1 MIKSILRISFLFEK
15 KYFYFI
21 FLYKFS
27 NKLININSENNK
39 NIMTRN
45 GHFECLYFFKHHAIK
60 FSYQSALYL
69 HLVTTNKVKRLMNKN
84 QQSKKIKK
92 EEKLL
97 IQLFNMC
104 YVILR

>member
-45 GHFECLYFFKHHAIK
+45 GHFE
-60 FSYQSALYL
+60 
-69 HLVTTNKVKRLMNKN
+69 
-84 QQSKKIKK
+84 
-92 EEKLL
+92 
-97 IQLFNMC
+97 
-104 YVILR
+104 